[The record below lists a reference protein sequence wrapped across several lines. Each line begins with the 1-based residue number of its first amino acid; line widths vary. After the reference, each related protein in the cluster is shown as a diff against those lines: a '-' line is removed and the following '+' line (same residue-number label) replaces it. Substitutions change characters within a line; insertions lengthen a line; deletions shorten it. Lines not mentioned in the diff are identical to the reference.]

1 MKRRFLII
9 LAIVL
14 VLLCVLY
21 AAVSMLSSQS
31 NIRVEKTE
39 GPLCLLPILGAP
51 PEVELVPGIRFKLDT
66 GSDLSTITEED
77 LARLDSLG
85 FYAEE
90 SFYPVIGRDGN
101 GNINVKTKRYTVSLP
116 LLKYEIRTDS
126 LGKRYGTARWQD
138 ANIIHNV
145 EFAPSLTGKS
155 VLGIDFL
162 QKFQIEYQFNN
173 RAIAL
178 YLDDPDGYVTCTE
191 LIASKAPL
199 IIPMLGKRYFVDFKV
214 DGHAESFFLDTGIKA
229 ARIKMP
235 AGEAINSRGRLTDD
249 TIVSALGSFPAKI
262 SDNAIVSIGE
272 RTGLGSVYY
281 FDTKEEPYA
290 FNPFNLFLQDV
301 LIDFPNRLLK
311 LRPFYKRDNS
321 IPDLVDYVTIED

>member
-9 LAIVL
+9 LAIVF
-14 VLLCVLY
+14 VLLCVAY

-31 NIRVEKTE
+31 NIRVEKSE
-39 GPLCLLPILGAP
+39 GALCYLPILSTP

-101 GNINVKTKRYTVSLP
+101 GSINIKTKRYTVSLP

-126 LGKRYGTARWQD
+126 LGNRYGVGKWKD

-162 QKFQIEYQFNN
+162 QKFRVEYLFND

-178 YLDDPDGYVTCTE
+178 YLDEPDGYVTCTDI
-191 LIASKAPL
+191 IASKAPL
-199 IIPMLGKRYFVDFKV
+199 SIPMLGKRYFVDFKV
-214 DGHAESFFLDTGIKA
+214 DGHAESFFLDTGIRA

-235 AGEAINSRGRLTDD
+235 AGEAINSRGRLADD
-249 TIVSALGSFPAKI
+249 TIVSAIGEFPAKV

-272 RTGLGSVYY
+272 RTGLGKVYY
-281 FDTKEEPYA
+281 YDSKEEPYA
-290 FNPFNLFLQDV
+290 FNPFNLFLQDA
-301 LIDFPNRLLK
+301 LIDFPNRVLK
-311 LRPFYKRDNS
+311 LRPVYKRS
-321 IPDLVDYVTIED
+321 HTIPELVSYVTIED